1 MQREC
6 STFRKPAW
14 PAGRTNE
21 SGWPTAATAEG
32 YALSGGC
39 VTGPERGAMGVH
51 FVNAS
56 LVGDGALDATR
67 PEALV
72 YEPREGRLELVA
84 VEYLVI
90 AE

>member
-1 MQREC
+1 M
-6 STFRKPAW
+6 
-14 PAGRTNE
+14 
-21 SGWPTAATAEG
+21 
-32 YALSGGC
+32 SGGC